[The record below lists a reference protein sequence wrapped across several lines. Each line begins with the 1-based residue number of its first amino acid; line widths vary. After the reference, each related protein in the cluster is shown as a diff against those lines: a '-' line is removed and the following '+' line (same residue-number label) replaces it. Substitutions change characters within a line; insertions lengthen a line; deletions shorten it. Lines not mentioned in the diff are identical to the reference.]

1 MKMAFERKRQ
11 NRKFIQLDLF
21 IEISRS
27 AIVFATIVMLQNALV
42 YVERKGIYAT
52 YHGGMDQ
59 DERERANQFRNGS
72 VSYLINN
79 LAARGLDIPEMN
91 HVIHY
96 HLPSK
101 KTNSRIETDVQH
113 VC

>member
-1 MKMAFERKRQ
+1 MVRFERKRQ

-21 IEISRS
+21 IEIS
-27 AIVFATIVMLQNALV
+27 VGYCFATIVMLQNALV
-42 YVERKGIYAT
+42 ILNEKIYAT
-52 YHGGMDQ
+52 YYHGGMDQ
-59 DERERANQFRNGS
+59 DERERANPVQKRKCELFNHNRFGC
-72 VSYLINN
+72 
-79 LAARGLDIPEMN
+79 GLYPEMN

-101 KTNSRIETDVQH
+101 EDEFTIETDVQH